1 MKNREV
7 VSIFMSLFILFGL
20 LSSAACMEIGG
31 KPESTAE
38 ISGAKS
44 ARAAVNFRL
53 KDINNNEV
61 VLNSYINNQPVL
73 LFFWTTWCPFC
84 VEELSTL
91 NPKYQQ
97 LKKDGC
103 ELLALNVG
111 ESIDKVAKYVKNY
124 NLDFKVLLD
133 KDRTV
138 AFFFDIL
145 GVPTYV
151 LINKKGDIVFQ
162 GHSFPQEYKGLIL
175 KPR

>member
-1 MKNREV
+1 MKNRSIV
-7 VSIFMSLFILFGL
+7 PIFMSVFTLFVL
-20 LSSAACMEIGG
+20 LASADCMEVGG
-31 KPESTAE
+31 KSESTTENLGAE
-38 ISGAKS
+38 S
-44 ARAAVNFRL
+44 ARSAVNFRL

-84 VEELSTL
+84 VEELRTL

-124 NLDFKVLLD
+124 NLEFKVLLD
-133 KDRTV
+133 KAKTV
-138 AFFFDIL
+138 AFFFDVL

-151 LINKKGDIVFQ
+151 LMNKKGEIVFQ
-162 GHSFPQEYKGLIL
+162 GHSFPKGYKDLIL